1 VNRPGLFAAALVLVG
16 GGCTPAPQRHLV
28 AIKGL
33 AFAPVRLEVAAGDT
47 IGWVNGDMFPH
58 TSTADGAAGW
68 DTGPIPSG
76 DTTFAVVRRAGTF
89 NYICEIHPTMHGTI
103 IVR

>member
-1 VNRPGLFAAALVLVG
+1 MMMSEKINLELLFFGATAEISGA
-16 GGCTPAPQRHLV
+16 R
-28 AIKGL
+28 
-33 AFAPVRLEVAAGDT
+33 RLEVEATAGDT
-47 IGWVNGDMFPH
+47 VGWVNEDMFPH

-68 DTGPIPSG
+68 DTRPIPSG
-76 DTTFAVVRRAGTF
+76 DTTFVVVRRAGTF